1 MPRKPRAATTEMI
14 DANGTMFRVTLFPPD
29 RSRNER
35 SWYAYWKGQ
44 RTRRATKKA
53 TKAEAIEAVR
63 KMLCGQPPRTSGAT
77 LTDEEFI
84 AIQRS
89 YFEKQKTGRDRPE
102 SCDASLDAVLE
113 AISAFKTISGLE
125 HVSLA
130 SPDDCERFQTAALK
144 LPANWR
150 RPPEHKYGRTK
161 LLSPFTL
168 YKWLGALQGAFERA
182 NHRAGKKC
190 VRGVV
195 PQEKLLTRN
204 CWNEFTWIPKP
215 RTKPRKFNHRELLE
229 LIKYFRT
236 TWPGVTAAEL
246 MLKVFAWSW
255 ARRREVAAIKFEDI
269 RIVDGNYYVDLAT
282 KRQGEKWFRL
292 PVSVYEELVKIKT
305 DSPYVFAALS
315 EQLRT
320 HHKTKGNL
328 NAARQVMDY
337 SPANSGRWFYERVK
351 AWSSGDSYV
360 HMLRKTIMQM
370 ARAGEDVNLAVA
382 KDASVTKGV
391 MLGHYV
397 SEDDPE
403 MRAKA
408 DRMYRRICDGLTP
421 KVAEAFGHR
430 RSGTEEIERQLR
442 DAVAEKDWERAKRL
456 SGQLAKQGR
465 HAG

>member
-1 MPRKPRAATTEMI
+1 MPRKPKAATTELI
-14 DANGTMFRVTLFPPD
+14 NANGTMVRVTLFPPD

-35 SWYAYWKGQ
+35 SWYVYWKGQ
-44 RTRRATKKA
+44 PTRRSTKKA
-53 TKAEAIEAVR
+53 TKAEAIEVVR
-63 KMLCGQPPRTSGAT
+63 KMLCEQRETPTAT

-84 AIQRS
+84 TIQRS

-102 SCDASLDAVLE
+102 SCDASLANVLE
-113 AISAFKTISGLE
+113 AIDAFKRISGLE

-130 SPDDCERFQTAALK
+130 TPDDCERFQTAALQ

-150 RPPEHKYGRTK
+150 RPPDHKYGKTK
-161 LLSPFTL
+161 TLSPFTV

-182 NHRAGKKC
+182 NRAAGKKC
-190 VRGVV
+190 VRGIVL
-195 PQEKLLTRN
+195 QEKLLASN
-204 CWNEFTWIPKP
+204 PWNEFTWIPKP
-215 RTKPRKFNHRELLE
+215 RAKPRKFNQQELLE
-229 LIKYFRT
+229 LIAYFRT

-246 MLKVFAWSW
+246 MLKLFVWSW
-255 ARRREVAAIKFEDI
+255 ARRREVSAVKFEDI
-269 RIVDGNYYVDLAT
+269 RIVDGIHYIYLAT

-292 PVSVYEELVKIKT
+292 PASVHEELISIRT
-305 DSPYVFAALS
+305 ASPYVFAALS
-315 EQLRT
+315 DQLRS
-320 HHKTKGNL
+320 HHQTRGNSK
-328 NAARQVMDY
+328 AARQVMEFA
-337 SPANSGRWFYERVK
+337 PENAGRWFYERIK

-391 MLGHYV
+391 MLDHYV

-442 DAVAEKDWERAKRL
+442 DAVAAKDWERAKRL

-465 HAG
+465 QAG

>member
-1 MPRKPRAATTEMI
+1 MPRKPKAETTELI
-14 DANGTMFRVTLFPPD
+14 NANGTMIRVTLFPPD

-44 RTRRATKKA
+44 PTRRSTKKA

-63 KMLCGQPPRTSGAT
+63 KMLCRQPETPSAT

-84 AIQRS
+84 AIQQS
-89 YFEKQKTGRDRPE
+89 HFEKQKTGRDRPE
-102 SCDASLDAVLE
+102 SCDASLASVLE
-113 AISAFKTISGLE
+113 AIGAFKKISGLE

-130 SPDDCERFQTAALK
+130 TPDDCERFQSAALQ

-150 RPPEHKYGRTK
+150 RPPNHKYGKTK
-161 LLSPFTL
+161 TLSPYTV

-182 NHRAGKKC
+182 NHTAGKKC

-195 PQEKLLTRN
+195 PQEKLLARN
-204 CWNEFTWIPKP
+204 PWNEFTWIPKP
-215 RTKPRKFNHRELLE
+215 RTKPRRFNQRELLE
-229 LIKYFRT
+229 LIDYFRT

-246 MLKVFAWSW
+246 MLQVFVWSW
-255 ARRREVAAIKFEDI
+255 ARRREVSAIKFEDI
-269 RIVDGNYYVDLAT
+269 RTVDGIHYIYLST

-292 PVSVYEELVKIKT
+292 PASVHEELVKIKT

-315 EQLRT
+315 DQLRA
-320 HHKTKGNL
+320 HHKTRGNSK
-328 NAARQVMDY
+328 AARNVMAF
-337 SPANSGRWFYERVK
+337 SPENAGRWFYERIK

-421 KVAEAFGHR
+421 KVAEAFGHQ
-430 RSGTEEIERQLR
+430 RSGTEELERQLR
-442 DAVAEKDWERAKRL
+442 DAVAGKDWDRAKRL

-465 HAG
+465 QAG